1 MEHSPCGQM
10 NQADSMEC
18 GQFRQV
24 ELGDW
29 RLVWAGE
36 EGSKEFAMREW
47 GSKGG
52 GKPEHMIWESDGGE
66 WDLRSGRELVD
77 GMGVRMDVEL
87 ESNNQT
93 VFCLDERRLVTVVV
107 ILFALI
113 NLAIIA
119 TGGVGFTL
127 CLVNYWKDQD
137 VLTYVMVNLFKA
149 TGYHYSIKFIFR

>member
-1 MEHSPCGQM
+1 
-10 NQADSMEC
+10 
-18 GQFRQV
+18 
-24 ELGDW
+24 
-29 RLVWAGE
+29 
-36 EGSKEFAMREW
+36 MREW
-47 GSKGG
+47 GGKGG
-52 GKPEHMIWESDGGE
+52 GKLEHMIWESDGGV

-87 ESNNQT
+87 DSNNQT

-107 ILFALI
+107 ILFALV

-127 CLVNYWKDQD
+127 CLVNYWKEKD

-149 TGYHYSIKFIFR
+149 TVYPYSIKSLFR

>member
-47 GSKGG
+47 GGTCG

-77 GMGVRMDVEL
+77 GMGVKKNVEL
-87 ESNNQT
+87 ESSNQT
-93 VFCLDERRLVTVVV
+93 DFCLDERRLVTVVV

-127 CLVNYWKDQD
+127 CLVNYWREQD
-137 VLTYVMVNLFKA
+137 MLTYVMVNLF
-149 TGYHYSIKFIFR
+149 